1 MSWGFRPYTMPKK
14 EEEKYKLPVLAI
26 KGENIY
32 WFNSIYQCGKLL
44 DIEYDTIF
52 EILEKKE
59 NSKGILLSSYKGYH
73 FKYARYDD
81 KKIYKTACDLVRER
95 NTR

>member
-26 KGENIY
+26 KEENIY

-59 NSKGILLSSYKGYH
+59 NSKGILLSSCKGYH

-95 NTR
+95 NTK